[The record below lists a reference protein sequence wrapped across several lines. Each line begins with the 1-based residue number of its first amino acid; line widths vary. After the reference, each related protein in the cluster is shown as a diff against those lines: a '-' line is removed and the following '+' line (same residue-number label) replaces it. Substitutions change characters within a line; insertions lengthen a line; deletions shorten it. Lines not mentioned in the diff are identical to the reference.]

1 MDNSSI
7 AVLIASYNSAQFLD
21 VALQGIAWQTLPATE
36 VIIVDD
42 CSNDRTIDV
51 VNSWSDRLPIKYFRN
66 EVNLGVGPS
75 RNVGLGHVDSSLVA
89 VLDADDLWL
98 PSHLE
103 TLVGSLLDDHTIV
116 SPRAAVWSEGIGL
129 SLDNRYASEVP
140 KAKNQFEQ
148 LARENFVFG
157 GSLFPMSMIQ
167 EIGNFPNVRIAEDH
181 LLWLRAVANGYVIEK
196 PQLSTVLYRRRK
208 GSLSEIKSSFFQALQ
223 NTFLENLGGFNAGQ
237 QKILQ
242 RHIRDLRMRE
252 HLSLHDER
260 SGRLLPSIFSNLVP
274 VIFRASLRLKL
285 SAIVRLFVFCDSL
298 RYQ

>member
-21 VALQGIAWQTLPATE
+21 VALQGIAWQTLQATE

-42 CSNDRTIDV
+42 CSNDTTIDV
-51 VNSWSDRLPIKYFRN
+51 VNAWLGRLPISYFRN
-66 EVNLGVGPS
+66 EVNLGVGAS
-75 RNVGLGHVDSSLVA
+75 RNVGLDHVSCSLVA

-103 TLVGSLLDDHTIV
+103 TLVGSWHHDRMIV

-129 SLDNRYASEVP
+129 SLDSRYADEVP
-140 KAKNQFEQ
+140 RAKNQFKQ
-148 LARENFVFG
+148 LAQENFVFA

-167 EIGNFPNVRIAEDH
+167 EIGNYPNVRIAEDH
-181 LLWLRAVANGYVIEK
+181 LLWLRAVASGYVIVK
-196 PQLSTVLYRRRK
+196 PQLATVMYRRRK
-208 GSLSEIKSSFFQALQ
+208 GSLSEIKSSLFHNLQ
-223 NTFLENLGGFNAGQ
+223 NTFLENLGAFNAGQ
-237 QKILQ
+237 QKLLK

-252 HLSLHDER
+252 LLSLHDER

-274 VIFRASLRLKL
+274 VIFQASLRLKL
-285 SAIVRLFVFCDSL
+285 SALARLFCL
-298 RYQ
+298 L